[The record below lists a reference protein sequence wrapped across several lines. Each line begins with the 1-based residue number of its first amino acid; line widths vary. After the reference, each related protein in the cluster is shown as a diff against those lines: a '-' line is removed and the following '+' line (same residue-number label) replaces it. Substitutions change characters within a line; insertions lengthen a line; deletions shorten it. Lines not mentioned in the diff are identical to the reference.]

1 MAIAKVFFT
10 GSNLGL
16 TTTSKL
22 KRLIVLKMLYVPIKR
37 RVMSSEDIKL
47 RIELLKLEYSI
58 IKDKLLLFS
67 AGLGGS
73 FTALFSLFL
82 PLYAKIGLWFT
93 LGFSFIGLLLNLD
106 KAGKILIE
114 IKELKGSHNDN

>member
-1 MAIAKVFFT
+1 M
-10 GSNLGL
+10 
-16 TTTSKL
+16 
-22 KRLIVLKMLYVPIKR
+22 
-37 RVMSSEDIKL
+37 SEDLKV

-67 AGLGGS
+67 AVLGGS
-73 FTALFSLFL
+73 FTALFSLSL
-82 PLYAKIGLWFT
+82 HLYIKCGVWIA

-114 IKELKGSHNDN
+114 IKELKGSHNGN